1 MKRKMKK
8 QITNENID
16 GIIFRL
22 KHSLERKTKVFPA
35 SFSECVI
42 YALDAMDILQILE
55 EIKDGEDE
63 EK

>member
-1 MKRKMKK
+1 MKK
-8 QITNENID
+8 QITNEHID

-22 KHSLERKTKVFPA
+22 NHSLERKTNVFP
-35 SFSECVI
+35 SSLSECVI
-42 YALDAMDILQILE
+42 YAVDAMDMLQILE

>member
-1 MKRKMKK
+1 MKK

-35 SFSECVI
+35 SFSERVI

-55 EIKDGEDE
+55 DVRNDKEI
-63 EK
+63 EKCEKN